1 METIRD
7 AGEQRWQVCTRL
19 GVRATMALCLERD
32 QTVRTPTGDR
42 EQNAREFE
50 ALLDP
55 LLDSLY
61 GAALRM
67 TRHHDDAQDLVQDT
81 VVKAYRFFHRFERG
95 TNFRA
100 WMLRVMTNLY
110 INQYRKAERQGE
122 QVELDALEETGIWA
136 KQMQSPSGSSVAYDP
151 AEQVLAKLDAAMICA
166 AIDALPAEFR
176 LVVTLSDVSGLSYEE
191 IVAATGLPMGTVKSR
206 LYRGR
211 KQIQKQLW
219 ETTQEGML
227 R

>member
-1 METIRD
+1 MT
-7 AGEQRWQVCTRL
+7 
-19 GVRATMALCLERD
+19 LCLERNH
-32 QTVRTPTGDR
+32 TVWAKPVTQ
-42 EQNAREFE
+42 EQSARDFE
-50 ALLDP
+50 ALLSP

-67 TRHHDDAQDLVQDT
+67 TRHHDDAEDLVQDT
-81 VVKAYRFFHRFERG
+81 VIKAYRFFHRFERG

-110 INQYRKAERQGE
+110 INRYRKAEKQGE
-122 QVELDALEETGIWA
+122 QVELDAVEDAGIWA
-136 KQMQSPSGSSVAYDP
+136 KIWEQSGSSRACDP
-151 AEQVLAKLDAAMICA
+151 EAQVLAKLDTAMICA

-176 LVVTLSDVSGLSYEE
+176 VVVTLSDLNGLSYEE
-191 IVAATGLPMGTVKSR
+191 IAAATQIPIGTVKSR

-219 ETTQEGML
+219 EYIEAGPGA
-227 R
+227 

>member
-1 METIRD
+1 MT
-7 AGEQRWQVCTRL
+7 
-19 GVRATMALCLERD
+19 LCLERD
-32 QTVRTPTGDR
+32 QTARTRQSDPEANG
-42 EQNAREFE
+42 REFE
-50 ALLDP
+50 ALLEP
-55 LLDSLY
+55 LLDNLY

-122 QVELDALEETGIWA
+122 QIELDALEDTGIWA
-136 KQMQSPSGSSVAYDP
+136 KLWEQSGSSLAYDP
-151 AEQVLAKLDAAMICA
+151 AEQVLAKLDAAMICG
-166 AIDALPAEFR
+166 AIDSLPAEFR
-176 LVVTLSDVSGLSYEE
+176 LVVTLSDLSGLSYEE

-219 ETTQEGML
+219 ETMQEGGAA
-227 R
+227 

>member
-1 METIRD
+1 MT
-7 AGEQRWQVCTRL
+7 
-19 GVRATMALCLERD
+19 LCLERD
-32 QTVRTPTGDR
+32 QTARTRQSDPEANG
-42 EQNAREFE
+42 REFE
-50 ALLDP
+50 ALLEP
-55 LLDSLY
+55 LLDNLY

-110 INQYRKAERQGE
+110 INRYRKAERQGE
-122 QVELDALEETGIWA
+122 QIELDALEDTGIWA
-136 KQMQSPSGSSVAYDP
+136 KLWEQSGSSLAYDP
-151 AEQVLAKLDAAMICA
+151 AAQVLAKLDAAMICA
-166 AIDALPAEFR
+166 AIDSLPAEFR
-176 LVVTLSDVSGLSYEE
+176 LVVTLSDLSGLSYEE

-219 ETTQEGML
+219 ETMQEGVAA
-227 R
+227 